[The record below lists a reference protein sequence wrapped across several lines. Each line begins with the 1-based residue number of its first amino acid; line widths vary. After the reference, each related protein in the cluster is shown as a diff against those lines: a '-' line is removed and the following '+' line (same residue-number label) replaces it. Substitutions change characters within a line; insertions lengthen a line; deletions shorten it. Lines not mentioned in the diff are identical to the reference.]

1 MNEFMEDLSSELNY
15 ESHSTSRV
23 RLFSVKEKGIWK
35 LH

>member
-1 MNEFMEDLSSELNY
+1 MEDLNWALSY